1 MRLQR
6 EYERAVRA
14 AAVILLLAVARV
26 AGAHE
31 IGKTQVT
38 AIFIASASY
47 QLDVIVDP
55 DALLTKLAVRKGE
68 RPPDA
73 LPRAERDSRIEALGP
88 TFVDSVDLA
97 FDGVTVRP
105 HFEYRP
111 ASALSDLTAAP
122 SIVRLS
128 GAIPAGARSVSF
140 SYGLAIGS
148 YALNLRVD
156 DSPQRTLWI
165 EGPQPSDA
173 ISLAD
178 AAPPPSRASTVW
190 QYLRLG
196 YTHILPNGFD
206 HILFVVGLFL
216 LSARWRPLLSQISA
230 FTIAHSITL
239 GLTMYGV
246 VSLPARLVEPL
257 IAISIV
263 YVAVENLL
271 TTDLKPWRIA
281 LVFSF
286 GLLHGMGFAGVL
298 RDVGLPR
305 PQFLTALVAFNA
317 GVEAGQLSVIA
328 LAFAAVSVW
337 RSNSERYR
345 HVVVQPASVAISLI
359 GLFWTLQRVLG

>member
-1 MRLQR
+1 MRLQGKH
-6 EYERAVRA
+6 ERAVRA
-14 AAVILLLAVARV
+14 AVVTLLLAVARV
-26 AGAHE
+26 AAAHE

-38 AIFIASASY
+38 ATVIPSATY
-47 QLDVIVDP
+47 QLDIVVDP
-55 DALLTKLAVRKGE
+55 DTLLTKLAVRKGE
-68 RPPDA
+68 APPGTVS
-73 LPRAERDSRIEALGP
+73 RADRDSRIDALGP
-88 TFVDSVDLA
+88 TFVDAIELV
-97 FDGVTVRP
+97 FDGVPVRP

-111 ASALSDLTAAP
+111 VSALSDLASAP

-128 GAIPAGARSVSF
+128 GAIPAGARSVRF

-148 YALNLRVD
+148 YALNLRVG

-173 ISLAD
+173 MSLAD
-178 AAPPPSRASTVW
+178 AAPLSTASTVW

-271 TTDLKPWRIA
+271 TTDLKPWRIV

-298 RDVGLPR
+298 RDIGLPR

-328 LAFAAVSVW
+328 LAFAAVSAW
-337 RSNSERYR
+337 RRNSERYR
-345 HVVVQPASVAISLI
+345 HVVVRPASVAISLI
-359 GLFWTLQRVLG
+359 GLFWTLQRALG